1 MMNATG
7 NEANSAAAAWLAS
20 TSGFM
25 RLQKLKALLR
35 AAREKLERREVL
47 SRADMQRLNVALDDF
62 SAV

>member
-7 NEANSAAAAWLAS
+7 SETNSAAATWLAS

-25 RLQKLKALLR
+25 RLQKLEGLLR
-35 AAREKLERREVL
+35 AAREKLERGEVL
-47 SRADMQRLNVALDDF
+47 SRADMQRLNAALDDF